1 MLISFARQFSLMSKT
16 FSERVLLARKAPR
29 AFAVGTGEAVRHAAV
44 VDRQHRAAT
53 EQVVSK
59 DRAASTRAAGSPR
72 MACHRNAAD
81 GSLQRRSRRSDPE
94 ARAPYRVPV
103 AAAVECSH
111 GDGRCLHV
119 RHHRAG
125 TRTSPPQDRGLR
137 KSLRADERRL
147 FLPAPYRKE
156 LTWILIRVAYR
167 LLHSPNKTEQEKHE

>member
-16 FSERVLLARKAPR
+16 FSERVLLARKRRGLSQSELAKLCDMP
-29 AFAVGTGEAVRHAAV
+29 AV

-156 LTWILIRVAYR
+156 LTCAYSRV
-167 LLHSPNKTEQEKHE
+167 